1 MTFKGNK
8 LLTDLG
14 FLWLPNDLFTLRQAP
29 LKSRL
34 CTYSLPQVLVLRT
47 EVGPSLQFGEQC
59 TQWGSW
65 DVIRVGEAPGEPCQ
79 SQGHLSRLR
88 NYFMR
93 TILCPMPFGA
103 GSHLPCD
110 VVSTTSRHAGESEAP
125 SGQGQRAFF
134 FSNLTVLRKALGL

>member
-1 MTFKGNK
+1 MTF
-8 LLTDLG
+8 
-14 FLWLPNDLFTLRQAP
+14 FTLHQAP

-34 CTYSLPQVLVLRT
+34 CTHSLPQALVLRT
-47 EVGPSLQFGEQC
+47 EVGPSLQLGEQC
-59 TQWGSW
+59 TQWDSW
-65 DVIRVGEAPGEPCQ
+65 DMIRVGEEPGEPCQ

-88 NYFMR
+88 NCFMR
-93 TILCPMPFGA
+93 AILCLLPFST

-110 VVSTTSRHAGESEAP
+110 VVSTTSMRVGESEAP